1 LKRWFRRSKK
11 PSTKEKIVIAT
22 YMLESTL
29 RKLRVLSGKMK
40 NRDER
45 FFTKAIEAIMVD
57 DSKRAVIY
65 ANECAQ
71 VRKLARLVIGSELA
85 LEQAILRLQ
94 TVKEISDIMAT
105 VTPILGIVQ
114 ETKGRL
120 AGIIPS
126 VAGKLND
133 VNTVLQSSMSEIG
146 SAYHAETQI
155 VASAEAVR
163 VLQEANLAAEEK
175 VREKFPQ
182 LPQDLRAPTAE
193 VRVPVALTT
202 NGSTVE
208 MTASSLRTQVY
219 EYIKDCD
226 GRMSIV
232 QCASQ
237 LSVGPKEVEEVILQ
251 LKEEGKIA
259 LS

>member
-1 LKRWFRRSKK
+1 
-11 PSTKEKIVIAT
+11 
-22 YMLESTL
+22 MLESTL
-29 RKLRVLSGKMK
+29 SKLRVLAAKMK
-40 NRDER
+40 KRDKR
-45 FFTKAIEAIMVD
+45 FFTKAIEAIMID

-94 TVKEISDIMAT
+94 TVNEISDIMSA

-120 AGIIPS
+120 VGIIPS
-126 VAGKLND
+126 IAGKLND
-133 VNTVLQSSMSEIG
+133 VNTVLKSSMSEIG
-146 SAYHAETQI
+146 LVSHAETQI
-155 VASAEAVR
+155 VTSVEAVQILKE
-163 VLQEANLAAEEK
+163 VNLAAEEK

-182 LPQDLRAPTAE
+182 LPQDLRTPVAE
-193 VRVPVALTT
+193 AHVPIALTT
-202 NGSTVE
+202 NGSAVE
-208 MTASSLRTQVY
+208 MTAQSLRTQVY
-219 EYIKDCD
+219 EYIKSCD

-237 LSVGPKEVEEVILQ
+237 LDVGPKDVEEVILR
-251 LKEEGKIA
+251 LKDEGKIA
-259 LS
+259 LR

>member
-1 LKRWFRRSKK
+1 
-11 PSTKEKIVIAT
+11 
-22 YMLESTL
+22 MLESTL
-29 RKLRVLSGKMK
+29 SKLRVLAAKMK
-40 NRDER
+40 KRDKR
-45 FFTKAIEAIMVD
+45 FFTKAIEAIMID

-94 TVKEISDIMAT
+94 TVKEIGDIMST

-114 ETKGRL
+114 ETRGRL

-126 VAGKLND
+126 IAGKLND
-133 VNTVLQSSMSEIG
+133 VNTVLKSSMSEIG
-146 SAYHAETQI
+146 SVYHAETQI
-155 VASAEAVR
+155 VTSAEAVQILKE
-163 VLQEANLAAEEK
+163 VNLAAEEK

-182 LPQDLRAPTAE
+182 LPQDLRTPVAE
-193 VRVPVALTT
+193 ARVPIALTT
-202 NGSTVE
+202 NGSAVE
-208 MTASSLRTQVY
+208 MTAQSLRTQVY
-219 EYIKDCD
+219 EYIKNCD

-237 LSVGPKEVEEVILQ
+237 LDVGSKDVEEVILR
-251 LKEEGKIA
+251 LKDEGKIA

>member
-1 LKRWFRRSKK
+1 MKHWFRRSKK
-11 PSTKEKIVIAT
+11 PSTKEKIAIAA

-29 RKLRVLSGKMK
+29 GKLRVLSEKMK
-40 NRDER
+40 KRDER
-45 FFTKAIEAIMVD
+45 FFLKAIEAIMAN

-114 ETKGRL
+114 ETKGQL

-133 VNTVLQSSMSEIG
+133 VNTVLKSSMSEIG
-146 SAYHAETQI
+146 SAYHAEARI

-163 VLQEANLAAEEK
+163 ILQEANNAAEEK

-182 LPQDLRAPTAE
+182 LPEDLRAPAAE

-208 MTASSLRTQVY
+208 MTAPSLRAQVY
-219 EYIKDCD
+219 EYIKNCD

-237 LSVGPKEVEEVILQ
+237 FGVGAKDVEEVILQ